1 MILFSAHRSGIGRR
15 RREHCNQPYCTRKNL
30 FEKIP
35 SCLYIAT
42 TRLSFWF
49 YLILFVFQ
57 CAYSTKLS
65 FIVTLFPIVST
76 LFSALILDNV
86 NKLRRKR
93 YIQKIN
99 DRTCTIMR
107 ECKWIDC
114 KWSEVSVGDIIKL
127 RDGDLA
133 PADLILLRTSDG
145 QQTSIETHIIDGS
158 TQWQPRSA
166 PLLVELSY
174 ENAIINTTF
183 TIRDLQRAPSVEV
196 LNTSPSLLT
205 KFNLTGTL
213 EFAGKQIELTNKN
226 YIERYSVIHHEGDII
241 CGVVYIGED
250 SSSVKSTASK
260 KSLTKVEEFLR
271 KQNKWE
277 IILCVL
283 LSLIC
288 ALVSMFNNK
297 SSFSGQHSIEKL
309 SSFFQIFMNFLVLFS
324 PFVPLELYF
333 FVDVVLLFNTNI
345 IQHNY
350 PRSFVNSV
358 ELVNEITSADTLVI
372 SKSMLLERKPILKR
386 IYLNNKIYGDEITT
400 RQYVQSIDKENQ
412 INPENAPKKTFFD
425 PDLTCSDDTRMFF
438 LHLTLCHSASIIGN
452 RDKFHYISRFHDDE
466 QLLQLAAKS
475 GFMLIGRKPEESIIL
490 VGNQTFSFKTKK
502 LFHTTIK
509 HPRVTIIVEDSEGSL
524 ILFSRGV
531 FKVMY
536 QLLENG
542 DEYMDM
548 FESFRNEGI
557 HVEILMYR
565 YISKKEYAKFEEK
578 LDELGEDNKE
588 FHSSVIEAF
597 ESGCKFLSILGFE
610 DQPRSGSLLFLSRV
624 KNAFNQIVIASQ
636 AKGSSLVLTETA
648 LGIIQPDPIVGSIKG
663 ASLDD
668 VDISVSYLLER
679 DNFDVLIIS
688 GNSIEHL
695 TTSQYNKEILQAIMS
710 TPTIILQ
717 KANHK
722 HVALFVQYLRKYAE
736 QNIMAVGHSVY
747 DNVYMDQSNFS
758 VSVPTNEIRPNNIG
772 ADLVVKDFTQLADII
787 FVDGNWIRE
796 RIRMLLSFIT
806 AKNFVFAAL
815 QFWYSILCHFDGS
828 SLFPA
833 QYYPL
838 IMFFFTFLP
847 ILTRS
852 VMNKTYSK
860 EQLLSDQTFYNVDK
874 FQITTFASWIF
885 RILFSFFI
893 ALLFMIGTIYSI
905 TDNIRHYRFAYTK
918 SFFHFAILTEYF
930 FSCLFY
936 LIPTFSSWSIFEL
949 FSVIATILSYFA
961 LMYWNTNTI
970 YSGKYKNVF
979 RTTFRSI
986 RMICL
991 IIMCSAFSFGL
1002 SYIKKKKSRNKS
1014 IIQTMV
1020 RVESM
1025 QNLNQPLSLL

>member
-1 MILFSAHRSGIGRR
+1 MILFSAHRSN
-15 RREHCNQPYCTRKNL
+15 RELNKKQHCNQPYCTGKNL
-30 FEKIP
+30 IEKLP
-35 SCLYIAT
+35 SCLYICLS
-42 TRLSFWF
+42 RLSFWF
-49 YLILFVFQ
+49 YLILFIAQ
-57 CAYSTKLS
+57 CAFETKLS
-65 FIVTLFPIVST
+65 FIVTLFPILST
-76 LFSALILDNV
+76 LFSATILDYTNTF
-86 NKLRRKR
+86 RRKR
-93 YIQKIN
+93 YIKKIN

-127 RDGDLA
+127 KDGDLA

-145 QQTSIETHIIDGS
+145 QQTSVETHIIDGS
-158 TQWQPRSA
+158 TQWQPRSP

-174 ENAIINTTF
+174 ENAIIHSSF
-183 TIRDLQRAPSVEV
+183 TIRDLQRLPNIEV
-196 LNTSPSLLT
+196 LNTSPNLTT
-205 KFNLTGTL
+205 KFNLTGIL
-213 EFAGKQIELTNKN
+213 EFAGKEIELTNKN

-241 CGVVYIGED
+241 CGVVYVGED

-271 KQNKWE
+271 KQNQWE
-277 IILCVL
+277 ICLCIILSIIC
-283 LSLIC
+283 SLIS
-288 ALVSMFNNK
+288 LFYFNA
-297 SSFSGQHSIEKL
+297 SSPMQNHDKYAY
-309 SSFFQIFMNFLVLFS
+309 FFQVFLNFLIMFS

-333 FVDVVLLFNTNI
+333 FVDIVLLFNTNI
-345 IQHNY
+345 IQHNF
-350 PRSFVNSV
+350 PRAFVNSV

-412 INPENAPKKTFFD
+412 IKLENAPKKTFFD
-425 PDLTCSDDTRMFF
+425 PDLTSGDDTKMFF

-452 RDKFHYISRFHDDE
+452 RDKFNYISRFHDDE
-466 QLLQLAAKS
+466 QLLQLAARS
-475 GFMLIGRKPEESIIL
+475 GFMLIGRTPEKSIVL
-490 VGNQTFSFKTKK
+490 VNNQTFAFKTIK

-524 ILFSRGV
+524 ILLSRGV

-542 DEYMDM
+542 DEYLDM
-548 FESFRNEGI
+548 FETFKNEGI
-557 HVEILMYR
+557 HVEVLMYK
-565 YISKKEYAKFEEK
+565 YISKKEYNQFEEK
-578 LDELGEDNKE
+578 LEEMGEDNKE
-588 FHSSVIEAF
+588 FHSSIIESF
-597 ESGCKFLSILGFE
+597 ESGCKFLAMLGFE

-648 LGIIQPDPIVGSIKG
+648 LGIIQPEPVVGCVKG
-663 ASLDD
+663 ASLED
-668 VDISVSYLLER
+668 VDVSISYLLEN

-695 TTSQYNKEILQAIMS
+695 TTTQYRKEILQVIMN

-722 HVALFVQYLRKYAE
+722 HVALFVQYLRKNAG

-796 RIRMLLSFIT
+796 RIRTLLSFIT
-806 AKNFVFAAL
+806 TRNFIFAAL
-815 QFWYSILCHFDGS
+815 QFWYSLMSNFKGNS
-828 SLFPA
+828 MFPSY
-833 QYYPL
+833 YYPL
-838 IMFFFTFLP
+838 FMFFFTFLP

-860 EQLLSDQTFYNVDK
+860 EQLLSDQTFYNLDK
-874 FQITTFASWIF
+874 FKNTNFLSWLL
-885 RILFSFFI
+885 RIGIAFFI
-893 ALLFMIGTIYSI
+893 AFLFIGGASYAIFQNT
-905 TDNIRHYRFAYTK
+905 NEMKFAYIK
-918 SFFHFAILTEYF
+918 CHFHFVVLTAFF

-936 LIPTFSSWSIFEL
+936 LIPTFSSWSLIEI

-961 LMYWNTNTI
+961 IMYWNTSMI
-970 YSGKYKNVF
+970 SSKKYKFIF
-979 RTTFRSI
+979 RDTFKSFRIITFFISCSI
-986 RMICL
+986 VSFL
-991 IIMCSAFSFGL
+991 I
-1002 SYIKKKKSRNKS
+1002 SYIKKKISKNRS
-1014 IIQTMV
+1014 IVPSIV
-1020 RVESM
+1020 RIESM
-1025 QNLNQPLSLL
+1025 YNLNQQL